1 MLSDATESQGER
13 LADGARQASGAR
25 LGQRMKLT
33 PEARAELERREKR
46 VGKRRVKKAPR
57 TAVLVEALKRS
68 SVTRGTS
75 RLLSTLKAPK

>member
-1 MLSDATESQGER
+1 
-13 LADGARQASGAR
+13 
-25 LGQRMKLT
+25 MKLT

-46 VGKRRVKKAPR
+46 RSTGKRRVKKTPR